1 MVMLRSFLTRVLVI
15 AFPVIEIVLII
26 WVGNTLGWGWTGLIL
41 AACVVV
47 GLLVMRAAGRDAF
60 GAVMRP
66 MERHQPFVEID
77 ETTGT
82 ARTVHPAPQP
92 TKDEVDEATR
102 QLRRSG
108 WLFMAGVLI
117 AVPGFISTA
126 LGLLLLLP
134 PVRAIAAKRAPTPPG
149 RSRVVIVGETVDGA
163 ASTPSAYDPESSGQS
178 GGTVIRG
185 EILPGP
191 NE

>member
-1 MVMLRSFLTRVLVI
+1 MLRWFLTRVLVI
-15 AFPVIEIVLII
+15 AFPVIEVVLIV
-26 WVGNTLGWGWTGLIL
+26 WVGSTIGWGWTGLIL

-47 GLLVMRAAGRDAF
+47 GLLVMRIAGRDAF

-82 ARTVHPAPQP
+82 ARTVHPAPEP
-92 TKDEVDEATR
+92 TQDEVDEATR

-108 WLFMAGVLI
+108 WLFLAGVLI

-134 PVRAIAAKRAPTPPG
+134 PVRAFAARRAPRPPG
-149 RSRVVIVGETVDGA
+149 RSRVVIVGETVSDA
-163 ASTPSAYDPESSGQS
+163 PTPPTAYDPQTSDQA